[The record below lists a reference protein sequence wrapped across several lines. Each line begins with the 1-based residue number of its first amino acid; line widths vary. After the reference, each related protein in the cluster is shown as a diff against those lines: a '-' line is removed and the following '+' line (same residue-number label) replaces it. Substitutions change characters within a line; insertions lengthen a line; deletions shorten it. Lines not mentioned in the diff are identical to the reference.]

1 MTVVD
6 VMTDR
11 IEMADD
17 DEWSLDQ
24 WFELIERLVPEGIKA
39 EVVEGAVHMVP
50 QRNVHW
56 QLIRRVLYAL
66 DDRFSRDA
74 LVMTDVRIDFPGD
87 QNGFCPDL
95 AKLKDGAKPDENGRW
110 RYQDVEFIAE
120 VISRGTGLNDYGPK
134 KTTYAEAEVPV
145 YLIVDPYQGR
155 CHVHT
160 DPKDGEYRTESKSDF
175 GKEIDLTGT
184 VVDLVLATD
193 TFPRD

>member
-17 DEWSLDQ
+17 DEWSLDR

-50 QRNVHW
+50 QRDNHW
-56 QLIRRVLYAL
+56 DIIRRIVRAL
-66 DDRFSRDA
+66 EDQFGMDVRVKS
-74 LVMTDVRIDFPGD
+74 DVRIDFPGHD
-87 QNGFCPDL
+87 NGFCPDV
-95 AKLKDGAKPDENGRW
+95 AKLSDTAKKDENGRW

-193 TFPRD
+193 KFPRD